1 MAVVEAAEEE
11 HAQRLRVGL
20 SGRET
25 DAGVPPVSSRGLR
38 DSVCPVT
45 TREPRRSNQP
55 PGSFRIGSVIG
66 VDVYVRAS
74 WLVIAALISVL
85 IAPRVEEAHPDLGAW
100 KYVAGVGFAVLLYA
114 SILLH
119 EMSHAV
125 VAKRVGLHVRS
136 ISLQFLGGATE
147 IEGES
152 KTAGQEFKIAVVG
165 PLTSLA
171 VGIAGLGLLQLDPHG
186 LTRLALEGLAGAN
199 LVVGVL
205 NLIPGLPLDGG
216 RVLRAAVWQ
225 ARGNVHSGTIV
236 AGWGGRAVAVCAL
249 IWPVVSESITGV
261 RADLFDYL
269 FAAVVGS
276 FLWSGATASMMNA
289 RLRQR
294 LPALKARELARR
306 VLAVPDDL
314 PVSEAVRRAQEAAAG
329 GMVVTTEGGNLFGIV
344 NETAL
349 LSVPEE
355 RRPWI
360 PISSISRSM
369 ESGLVLSADIVGEDL
384 IRALAH
390 TPATEYLLVEPD
402 GSIYGLLATT
412 DVDAAFEAGAHR

>member
-1 MAVVEAAEEE
+1 METAEEK
-11 HAQRLRVGL
+11 HPQRLRVPD
-20 SGRET
+20 SRRET
-25 DAGVPPVSSRGLR
+25 DAGQPPVPAAGLR
-38 DSVCPVT
+38 DSVRLVT
-45 TREPRRSNQP
+45 SRSSRPTDQP

-66 VDVYVRAS
+66 VDVYVRPS
-74 WLVIAALISVL
+74 WLIIAALIAVL
-85 IAPRVEEAHPDLGAW
+85 IEPRVEQVQPGLGAW
-100 KYVAGVGFAVLLYA
+100 KYVVGVGFAVLLYA

-119 EMSHAV
+119 ELSHAM
-125 VAKRVGLHVRS
+125 VAQKVGLHVRS

-171 VGIAGLGLLQLDPHG
+171 VGFAGLALLQLDPEG

-199 LVVGVL
+199 LAVGVL

-225 ARGNVHSGTIV
+225 ARGNMHVGTIV

-249 IWPVVSESITGV
+249 FWPLIKVGVSGTTPT
-261 RADLFDYL
+261 LPDYL
-269 FAAVVGS
+269 YAAVIGS
-276 FLWSGATASMMNA
+276 FLWSGATASMNSA

-306 VLAVPDDL
+306 VVAVPDGL
-314 PVSEAVRRAQEAAAG
+314 PIAEAVRRAQDAAAG
-329 GMVVTTEGGNLFGIV
+329 GMVVTAPDGSLVSIV

-355 RRPWI
+355 RRPWV
-360 PISSISRSM
+360 PVSSVARTL
-369 ESGLVLSADIVGEDL
+369 ESGLVMPADVAGEDL
-384 IRALAH
+384 IRAMAKN
-390 TPATEYLLVEPD
+390 PATEYLLVEPD
-402 GSIYGLLATT
+402 GSLYGLLATA

>member
-1 MAVVEAAEEE
+1 MTSPAPSPA
-11 HAQRLRVGL
+11 
-20 SGRET
+20 
-25 DAGVPPVSSRGLR
+25 
-38 DSVCPVT
+38 
-45 TREPRRSNQP
+45 NQP
-55 PGSFRIGSVIG
+55 PGSFRIGSVLG
-66 VDVYVRAS
+66 VSVYVRAS

-85 IAPRVEEAHPDLGAW
+85 IAPRVEEVQPGLGAW
-100 KYVAGVGFAVLLYA
+100 KYVAGVGFAVLLYG

-125 VAKRVGLHVRS
+125 MAKRVGLKVRS

-171 VGIAGLGLLQLDPHG
+171 VGAAGLALLLLEPTG
-186 LTRLALEGLAGAN
+186 LTRLAVEGIAGAN

-216 RVLRAAVWQ
+216 RVLRAAVWKV
-225 ARGNVHSGTIV
+225 RGNVHTGTIV
-236 AGWGGRAVAVCAL
+236 AGWGGRVVALCAL
-249 IWPVVSESITGV
+249 GWPVVSEQFTGV
-261 RADLFDYL
+261 SADLYDYL
-269 FAAVVGS
+269 FAAIIGS
-276 FLWSGATASMMNA
+276 FLWTGATASMMNA

-306 VLAVPDDL
+306 VVAVPDDL
-314 PVSEAVRRAQEAAAG
+314 PVSEAVRRAQEAGAG
-329 GMVVTTEGGNLFGIV
+329 GMVVTASDGSLVSIV

-355 RRPWI
+355 RRSWVPV
-360 PISSISRSM
+360 SSVARSM
-369 ESGLVLSADIVGEDL
+369 ESGLVMTADAAGEDL
-384 IRALAH
+384 IRAMAH

-402 GSIYGLLATT
+402 GSLYGLLAAA
-412 DVDAAFEAGAHR
+412 DVDAAFEAGAQR